1 MLAKLKAH
9 IESHHLFSTQDRLLL
24 GVSAGVDSI
33 VLAHLL
39 KELSFDF
46 FIAHMNFGLRGQES
60 DLDADFVE
68 QWGRN
73 HEIITHILK
82 VDTGVYAKKNQV
94 SIQMAARSLRYD
106 WFSELASLH
115 KCSAVLTAHHADDNL
130 ETVLFNLTKG
140 TGIRG
145 LRGMKIQQGLLV
157 RPLLIFDKQEII
169 NYAEK
174 QRIPWREDLSN
185 ASSKYVRNKIRN
197 KVLPVLKELNP
208 SVLQTFGDTQAR
220 LIATEMLLDQK
231 VSDLKTQYF
240 KSGKIDCLDVSWV
253 RDHSLDSLLLFEL
266 LESYQLGYAQ
276 FKQIFRSVVQ
286 NHSAM
291 FYWDAYQLNVDRHK
305 VWIGT
310 IDQIIDPAARRTI
323 ANALEAVAFYDYQ
336 FTFNLISST
345 TEPVDKS
352 LNIAYL
358 DMEKLTFPFT
368 LRKWE
373 KGDYFYPLGMTQK
386 KKVSDFLIDQKIPII
401 RKESLLILTSKQ
413 EICWLVGLRIDDRF
427 RLKNSTKDILR
438 VEMKDLKGNDG

>member
-73 HEIITHILK
+73 HGIITHILK
-82 VDTGVYAKKNQV
+82 VDTGVYAKKNQL

-174 QRIPWREDLSN
+174 QRISWREDVSN
-185 ASSKYVRNKIRN
+185 ASNKYVRNKIRN

-231 VSDLKTQYF
+231 VS
-240 KSGKIDCLDVSWV
+240 
-253 RDHSLDSLLLFEL
+253 
-266 LESYQLGYAQ
+266 
-276 FKQIFRSVVQ
+276 RS
-286 NHSAM
+286 S
-291 FYWDAYQLNVDRHK
+291 
-305 VWIGT
+305 IG
-310 IDQIIDPAARRTI
+310 
-323 ANALEAVAFYDYQ
+323 
-336 FTFNLISST
+336 
-345 TEPVDKS
+345 
-352 LNIAYL
+352 
-358 DMEKLTFPFT
+358 
-368 LRKWE
+368 
-373 KGDYFYPLGMTQK
+373 
-386 KKVSDFLIDQKIPII
+386 
-401 RKESLLILTSKQ
+401 
-413 EICWLVGLRIDDRF
+413 
-427 RLKNSTKDILR
+427 
-438 VEMKDLKGNDG
+438 